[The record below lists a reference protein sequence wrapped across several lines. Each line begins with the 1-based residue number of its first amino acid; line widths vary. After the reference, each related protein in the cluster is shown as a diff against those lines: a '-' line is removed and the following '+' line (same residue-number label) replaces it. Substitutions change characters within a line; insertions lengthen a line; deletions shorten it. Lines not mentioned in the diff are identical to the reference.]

1 MSNISYVDGDKFK
14 IDYNAYFRYNWRMCA
29 ETCDIPCGL
38 VDALSMIALNESVDK
53 QSKARAF
60 VVAANKHGV
69 EIVIN
74 GNMLTAANTSD
85 DAHIAYILLT
95 SEQLNNLV
103 ASNLFFK
110 IVIDTDTCYALTELV
125 KCDNDQYYAKAT
137 I

>member
-1 MSNISYVDGDKFK
+1 MSSISYADGDKFE

-29 ETCDIPCGL
+29 ETCNMQRGL
-38 VDALSMIALNESVDK
+38 VDALSVIALNESVDK

-69 EIVIN
+69 EIVISDN
-74 GNMLTAANTSD
+74 VLTAANTNND
-85 DAHIAYILLT
+85 VHIAYVLLT

-110 IVIDTDTCYALTELV
+110 IVIDTNTCYALTELV
-125 KCDNDQYYAKAT
+125 KCDNDQYYAKTT